1 MYTFGSPRVG
11 DPAFGARIRV
21 PVFRFRN
28 DSDIVP
34 HVPLGILFRHVG
46 ELAFIDGA
54 GHLHRNLTTTMKA
67 MLDPGVPLMS
77 AREARTIQQLMRT
90 GGALEFPLPGFL
102 ADHAPV
108 NYSTL
113 VWNIYDASRG

>member
-1 MYTFGSPRVG
+1 M
-11 DPAFGARIRV
+11 

-34 HVPLGILFRHVG
+34 HVPLGIVFRHVG

-90 GGALEFPLPGFL
+90 GAHWSSRCPAFWRTTRQSITATWRGTSMTLRADDAKAFQLLPWHQIRV
-102 ADHAPV
+102 A
-108 NYSTL
+108 
-113 VWNIYDASRG
+113 